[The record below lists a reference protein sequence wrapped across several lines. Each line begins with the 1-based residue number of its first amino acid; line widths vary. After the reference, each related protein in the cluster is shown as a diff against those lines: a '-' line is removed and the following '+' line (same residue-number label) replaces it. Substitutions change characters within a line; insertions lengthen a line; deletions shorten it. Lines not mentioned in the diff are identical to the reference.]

1 MFRNLILGMQSEN
14 NDEIKEGRG
23 GGQEGPP
30 SPGLGGAKMI
40 KLHKY

>member
-14 NDEIKEGRG
+14 NDEIKGGR
-23 GGQEGPP
+23 GGQEGLP